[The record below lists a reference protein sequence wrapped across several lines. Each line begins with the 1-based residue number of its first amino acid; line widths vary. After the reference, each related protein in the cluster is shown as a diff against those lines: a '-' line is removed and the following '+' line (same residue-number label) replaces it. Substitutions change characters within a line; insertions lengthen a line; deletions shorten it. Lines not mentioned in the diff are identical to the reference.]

1 MLGKLHPSNH
11 RAAAVGLALLIT
23 LAALAAACSPAAP
36 QPTQPAAQAKV
47 RVGYLATDLHHMSH
61 IVARDLDMGGGQ
73 TLYQKYGLNIED
85 AVGAPYE
92 NGGVVMDRFAAGD
105 ADIGLL
111 GLPPA
116 IIKHLNSGTGTTI
129 LSQVNEIGS
138 SIVVGKD
145 INRFADL
152 EGETVAVPSHSS
164 IQFFLLL
171 TMAEKEG
178 VDPSKIT
185 IIDMAVR
192 DMRTRLDKG
201 EIAGFVAWEPFPSDA
216 IIAGSGKLLATSQDI
231 WPNHPDCV
239 VVADKKF
246 ASANP
251 DTVKKFLDVHTAAI
265 QWINDALARPDSKE
279 YAKLIELGSK
289 FTGRDAAVL
298 KEAYK
303 GIRFR
308 ASVDAGFRDNLV
320 EFTNKLIQFKVVP
333 QEKLGE
339 RGYKSVAE
347 FAAAYVQPAS
357 GGAGS

>member
-23 LAALAAACSPAAP
+23 LAALVAACSPAAP

-279 YAKLIELGSK
+279 YAQLIELGSK